1 MFASLRRLLLCCL
14 PIMLMP
20 ATVVAVGIPDGVV
33 AITAPEVRRMVED
46 DTVLFVNVLSH
57 IEYEMQHIPGSVNI
71 PLDELDKPGGLPDD
85 KDANLVFYCNG
96 MACPYSRRAAELAVE
111 LGYTRVHWFRG
122 GILEWRNYQ
131 YPMRVS
137 EELQRI
143 SVNKLPPAAFAEAM
157 KDDNVLVVDVRPRWW
172 RSSQERSGMV
182 PGTDMQLPLL
192 DLHRNLD
199 QLPAGR
205 PILLVDRLMRQSLP
219 AAKYLTL
226 KGYRVVGVLRG
237 GTRRWVA
244 EGRPVLARQDEP
256 SLAVKP

>member
-1 MFASLRRLLLCCL
+1 MFARFRRLLLSCL
-14 PIMLMP
+14 AGMLMP
-20 ATVVAVGIPDGVV
+20 AAAVAVGIPEGVV

-57 IEYEMQHIPGSVNI
+57 IEYEMQHIPGSINI
-71 PLDELDKPGGLPDD
+71 PLDELGQPGRLPDD
-85 KDANLVFYCNG
+85 KDASIIFYCNG
-96 MACPYSRRAAELAVE
+96 MACPYSRRASELAVK
-111 LGYTRVHWFRG
+111 LGYTQVHWFRG

-131 YPMRVS
+131 YPMEVS

-143 SVNKLPPAAFAEAM
+143 SVTKLPPAAFAEAM
-157 KDDNVLVVDVRPRWW
+157 KQENVLIVDVRPRWW

-182 PGTDMQLPLL
+182 PGTHMQLPLL
-192 DLHRNLD
+192 DLHRNLA
-199 QLPAGR
+199 QLPRTR
-205 PILLVDRLMRQSLP
+205 PILLVDRLMRQSLS
-219 AAKYLTL
+219 AAKYLTH

-256 SLAVKP
+256 PLAVKP